1 MPNWCSNYVE
11 VGHENPEKIRELSAA
26 MERGEFLNHVI
37 PVPEDLKIV
46 AGRVGDDTDADQ
58 IELERKTQENIEKY
72 GAGNWYDFCVNRWG
86 TKWDVD
92 CHGQVDL
99 HPDATVVT
107 ASFDSAWA
115 PPIGVYDELVEQ
127 GYTVRAYYYESG
139 MCFAGIYDNGQ
150 DDTYSDWGDAQGA
163 KDTLPQDL
171 DDFFAISES
180 QAEWE
185 AENEEDEDLTEWIKD
200 GVEQNKKLGLVQG

>member
-11 VGHENPEKIRELSAA
+11 VGHEDPAKVRALADA
-26 MERGEFLNHVI
+26 MERGEFCDHVI

-46 AGRVGDDTDADQ
+46 AGSLGDPEEQ
-58 IELERKTQENIEKY
+58 RKLEEATARNVEKY
-72 GAGNWYDFCVNRWG
+72 GAGNWYDYCVNHWG

-92 CHGQVDL
+92 CQGQVDV
-99 HPDATVVT
+99 HPEGTLVT
-107 ASFDSAWA
+107 ASFDSAWS
-115 PPIGVYDELVEQ
+115 PPTGIYEALVEQ

-139 MCFAGIYDNGQ
+139 MCFAGIWDNG
-150 DDTYSDWGDAQGA
+150 DDDCYSDWGDSQGA

-185 AENEEDEDLTEWIKD
+185 AENAEEEEDVHRWVREGGE
-200 GVEQNKKLGLVQG
+200 KLGLVTKS

>member
-11 VGHENPEKIRELSAA
+11 VSHDDPEKIRELAAA

-37 PVPEDLKIV
+37 PVPQELKDTMS
-46 AGRVGDDTDADQ
+46 GSFGDGERQAM
-58 IELERKTQENIEKY
+58 LEAQTARNIETHGY
-72 GAGNWYDFCVNRWG
+72 GNWYDFAVNRWG

-92 CHGQVDL
+92 CQGQVDL

-107 ASFDSAWA
+107 ASFDSAWS
-115 PPIGVYDELVEQ
+115 PPCGVYEQLVED
-127 GYTVRAYYYESG
+127 GYSVRAYYYESG
-139 MCFAGIYDNGQ
+139 MCFAGIWDNG
-150 DDTYSDWGDAQGA
+150 DDDCYSDWGDAQGA

-171 DDFFAISES
+171 DDFFCISES

-185 AENEEDEDLTEWIKD
+185 AENEEEELTEWIRD
-200 GVEQNKKLGLVQG
+200 GADKRGLVTT

>member
-11 VGHENPEKIRELSAA
+11 VGHENPEKIRELAAA

-46 AGRVGDDTDADQ
+46 AGRVGDDNNADQ
-58 IELERKTQENIEKY
+58 IELERRTKENIEKY
-72 GAGNWYDFCVNRWG
+72 GAGNWYDFCTSRWG

-92 CHGQVDL
+92 CQGQVDL
-99 HPDATVVT
+99 HPEGTVVT
-107 ASFDSAWA
+107 ASFDSAWS
-115 PPIGVYDELVEQ
+115 PPVGVYEELVEQ

-139 MCFAGIYDNGQ
+139 MCFAGIYDNGS
-150 DDTYSDWGDAQGA
+150 DDCYSDWGDSQGA
-163 KDTLPQDL
+163 KDMLPEEL
-171 DDFFAISES
+171 DEFFCISES

-185 AENEEDEDLTEWIKD
+185 EENREDEELTEWIKD
-200 GVEQNKKLGLVQG
+200 GVEKRAELKTL